1 MCMNTVVAIEKDTH
15 KRLKKYCEANG
26 LIMSKYVTMVI
37 NDKLKEN

>member
-1 MCMNTVVAIEKDTH
+1 MSMNTVVAIEKDTH